1 MFEFVRWFIRRFSL
15 RKFFK
20 NKLFVLVIAVF
31 ILCGV
36 AYGVDKAIDRYSFY
50 DDGSGEEV
58 EEDLESGEL
67 LADDEV
73 DLVLEEFD
81 ESVEVSGDESDE
93 SGEVVEGESEIVDGD
108 DGVSVGTSSGDE
120 EESGEESSAEVVA
133 DSEEER
139 DDDKVEST
147 EVGTSATEDEDTRN
161 KIYVYI
167 TGEVVVPGVVILD
180 EGSRI
185 SDAINAAG
193 GTTVNANVSKV
204 NLVYVLQ
211 DGMKVNIPNNSD
223 LKSNPNFEY
232 ITTASGDGRN
242 DVSSNYGKGDSSGSG
257 TSDGGSSKRQEIV
270 NINTASQTELE
281 SLPGIGPSLA
291 LKIINYRKENGKF
304 SSIEDIKNVSGI
316 GESKFEVLK
325 EFIRV

>member
-1 MFEFVRWFIRRFSL
+1 MFEFVIRFIRRFSL
-15 RKFFK
+15 RKFLQ
-20 NKLFVLVIAVF
+20 NKFLVLVIAVF
-31 ILCGV
+31 VLCGV
-36 AYGVDKAIDRYSFY
+36 AYGVDKAIDGYPFY
-50 DDGSGEEV
+50 DDGSGEENG
-58 EEDLESGEL
+58 EDLGVGVKFDE
-67 LADDEV
+67 DEV
-73 DLVLEEFD
+73 DLVLEDFD
-81 ESVEVSGDESDE
+81 GSVEASGAESDE
-93 SGEVVEGESEIVDGD
+93 SGDGGEGENQVDNGGDGNEEMRTSSGEEGES
-108 DGVSVGTSSGDE
+108 DE
-120 EESGEESSAEVVA
+120 KEGEM
-133 DSEEER
+133 
-139 DDDKVEST
+139 VESD
-147 EVGTSATEDEDTRN
+147 EIGASATEGKDTRN

-167 TGEVVVPGVVILD
+167 TGEVIVPGVVILD

-223 LKSNPNFEY
+223 LKNNPNFEY

-242 DVSSNYGKGDSSGSG
+242 DVYSSYSVGGTSSGSG
-257 TSDGGSSKRQEIV
+257 SSNWGGSKKQDIV

-316 GESKFEVLK
+316 GESKFEALK
-325 EFIRV
+325 EFINI

>member
-1 MFEFVRWFIRRFSL
+1 MFEFVIRFIRRFSL

-36 AYGVDKAIDRYSFY
+36 AYGVDKAIDGYSFY
-50 DDGSGEEV
+50 DDGDVNNDEIADDV
-58 EEDLESGEL
+58 ESGVL
-67 LADDEV
+67 LDDDEV
-73 DLVLEEFD
+73 DLVLEELD
-81 ESVEVSGDESDE
+81 ESVGASGDESGE
-93 SGEVVEGESEIVDGD
+93 SDEVVEGESEVVGD
-108 DGVSVGTSSGDE
+108 DGVDVGISSGDE
-120 EESGEESSAEVVA
+120 GERGEEGSAEVGA
-133 DSEEER
+133 S
-139 DDDKVEST
+139 
-147 EVGTSATEDEDTRN
+147 DTKDGDTKN

-223 LKSNPNFEY
+223 LKINPNFEY

-242 DVSSNYGKGDSSGSG
+242 DVYSNYGNGDSSSSG
-257 TSDGGSSKRQEIV
+257 TSNGSGSERQEIV

-325 EFIRV
+325 NFIRV